1 VNEDELFE
9 TSMAEIAKDP
19 AARAYKE
26 LGAEVF
32 AAPDTSQALAACDAD
47 VRAFLALVMCGAEV
61 DNGGFEQLFENSSD
75 QIALQG
81 LEGAERF
88 GLAKHAATIRR
99 ALARWLEIDQ
109 ERDERDAELFRLD
122 EDWYGGDEEL
132 QRRLDDFARAYL
144 GDRA

>member
-1 VNEDELFE
+1 
-9 TSMAEIAKDP
+9 MAEIAKDP

-32 AAPDTSQALAACDAD
+32 AAPDISQALAACDAD

-75 QIALQG
+75 QIALHG

-99 ALARWLEIDQ
+99 APGRGLGIDQ
-109 ERDERDAELFRLD
+109 KRHEREGGALRLD
-122 EDWYGGDEEL
+122 EDRDGG
-132 QRRLDDFARAYL
+132 
-144 GDRA
+144 